1 MTAWSYS
8 SINTFKQCPKKYY
21 HLKVAKDVKDVSS
34 SAMYYGNE
42 VHRAAEHYVKKGT
55 PIPTKFKFI
64 KKTLDSLNNIQ
75 GEKHCEI
82 RMALA
87 KEDGEYVPT
96 TFFADNVWWRGI
108 ADLLIVDDD
117 KAYLVD
123 YKTGK
128 SAKYADTKQLDL
140 LAGATF
146 THYPEIKSI
155 KSALAYVV
163 SNEFVQKKHTSDMRK
178 SYLTVFDDELER
190 LDSAE
195 ENEVWNAIDGPLCAY
210 CPVTKCEHN
219 RRR

>member
-1 MTAWSYS
+1 MTACSYS
-8 SINTFKQCPKKYY
+8 SISTFKQCPKKYY

-146 THYPEIKSI
+146 THYPGIKSI

-219 RRR
+219 RN

>member
-55 PIPTKFKFI
+55 PIPTKFNFI
-64 KKTLDSLNNIQ
+64 KNTLDSLNNIQ

-87 KEDGEYVPT
+87 KEDGEYAPT

-146 THYPEIKSI
+146 THYPGIKSI

>member
-42 VHRAAEHYVKKGT
+42 VHRVAEHYVKKGT

>member
-64 KKTLDSLNNIQ
+64 KKTLDSLNNIR

-219 RRR
+219 RK

>member
-146 THYPEIKSI
+146 THYPGIKSI

-219 RRR
+219 RK

>member
-8 SINTFKQCPKKYY
+8 SISTFKLCPKKYY

-146 THYPEIKSI
+146 THYPGIKSI

-219 RRR
+219 RK

>member
-195 ENEVWNAIDGPLCAY
+195 ENEVWNAIDGPQCAY

-219 RRR
+219 RRG

>member
-219 RRR
+219 RK

>member
-42 VHRAAEHYVKKGT
+42 VHRASEHYVKKGT

>member
-146 THYPEIKSI
+146 THYPGIKSI